1 MMDNYK
7 LIIQVGKK
15 AFTEIF
21 TYKKDEKKFEWCAV
35 TRKVDI
41 LVNSSLTPE
50 DLKKK
55 IDSLL
60 EERKSSLR
68 FYRDLGNVVEFID
81 LDYVD
86 GEVTEFY
93 TQSHENCSAEEIDE
107 LWQGPESEGNEL
119 DFEDNDFE
127 EVDSDYEI
135 DFIDG
140 VVSD

>member
-1 MMDNYK
+1 MSNNK
-7 LIIQVGKK
+7 LKIQVGKK
-15 AFTEIF
+15 AFTEII
-21 TYKKDEKKFEWCAV
+21 TYGKDDQKFEWCAV

-41 LVNSSLTPE
+41 QVNSSLTAE
-50 DLKKK
+50 DLQKK
-55 IDSLL
+55 IESLL
-60 EERKSSLR
+60 DEKKSSIR
-68 FYRDLGNVVEFID
+68 FYRDLGNEIEFID

-93 TQSHENCSAEEIDE
+93 TQNHENCSADDIDE

-135 DFIDG
+135 NFIDG

>member
-1 MMDNYK
+1 MSNNK
-7 LIIQVGKK
+7 LKIQVGKK
-15 AFTEIF
+15 AFTEII
-21 TYKKDEKKFEWCAV
+21 TYGKDDQKFEWCAV

-41 LVNSSLTPE
+41 LVTSSLTAA
-50 DLKKK
+50 DLQKK
-55 IDSLL
+55 IENLL
-60 EERKSSLR
+60 DERKNSIR
-68 FYRDLGNVVEFID
+68 FYRDLGNEIDFID

-93 TQSHENCSAEEIDE
+93 TQNHENCSADEIDE

-135 DFIDG
+135 NFIDG

>member
-1 MMDNYK
+1 MSNNK
-7 LIIQVGKK
+7 LKIQVGKK
-15 AFTEIF
+15 AFTEII
-21 TYKKDEKKFEWCAV
+21 TYGKDDQKFEWCAV

-41 LVNSSLTPE
+41 LVTSSYTAE
-50 DLKKK
+50 DLQKK
-55 IDSLL
+55 IENLL
-60 EERKSSLR
+60 DERKNSIR
-68 FYRDLGNVVEFID
+68 FYRDLGNEIDFID

-93 TQSHENCSAEEIDE
+93 TQNHENCSADEIDE

-135 DFIDG
+135 NFIDG